1 MRVVAEV
8 FAEGQMAKLLRP
20 SDFAQV
26 KVKGVGPGG
35 GAMEERIGGV
45 IGMRDVGV
53 AERDQTHD
61 VRLQGSEERNR
72 DLNVDDGLCSE
83 PRNRRRTDVIHPKC
97 RWAQPLPNSRG
108 LNFELVSPARVVQ
121 HKSDWVENSQD

>member
-1 MRVVAEV
+1 
-8 FAEGQMAKLLRP
+8 MAKLLRP

-61 VRLQGSEERNR
+61 VSLQGSEGPNR

-83 PRNRRRTDVIHPKC
+83 PRNRRRTDVIHPEC
-97 RWAQPLPNSRG
+97 RWAQPLANSRG

-121 HKSDWVENSQD
+121 HNSDWVENSQD